1 MPKTIALLLKYAM
14 LIVAGIALIL
24 FTSILQTV
32 TAPAPGEYYY
42 SDFLRNNYTLL
53 AGVLFFIAGI
63 LTGYFLQLNPWLAG
77 IALIAALPLAS
88 FYEAAVYKGSHNLIP
103 LELIIYFL
111 FSVPAIAGVYT
122 GNYFAKRKKSAEQ
135 KTEK

>member
-14 LIVAGIALIL
+14 LIVAGITLIL
-24 FTSILQTV
+24 FASMLQTV

-63 LTGYFLQLNPWLAG
+63 FIGYYLQLNPWLAG
-77 IALIAALPLAS
+77 LALIAALPLAS

-103 LELIIYFL
+103 FELVIYFL
-111 FSVPAIAGVYT
+111 FSVPAIAGVYA
-122 GNYFAKRKKSAEQ
+122 GNYFATRKKTAKQ
-135 KTEK
+135 KTSK